1 MDKVEDGGPAFPVV
15 AEGGEG
21 SGLHPDRWDGMT
33 LRDYFAGQALAAV
46 ISVTSSGMHT
56 PRGLYSEPRNPSMD
70 IREAMARD
78 AYDIADAMLLARK
91 AGDQS

>member
-33 LRDYFAGQALAAV
+33 LRDYFAGQALAGMIASHDWTKNIALESKRDNVPAV
-46 ISVTSSGMHT
+46 YALSK
-56 PRGLYSEPRNPSMD
+56 
-70 IREAMARD
+70 A
-78 AYDIADAMLLARK
+78 AYFAADAMLLARK